1 MGTITIDVN
10 GVSTEVPD
18 NFASLSEDQQHSIV
32 DAAANKQ
39 VEPTEEPK
47 TLIDKAKDYV
57 GPSFIHGVAGT
68 ALGAAAAPGIKMEVE
83 KYGLPGLRPDVTKG
97 PGSLQS
103 YLDTQ
108 LHNPKGTV
116 TVEGLSEK
124 IGAPIRTQSEVQ
136 DALSAI
142 KGAPGER
149 KPITKMVNGVP
160 TIVRY
165 EDIPTKAPV
174 DIAALARETEAAK
187 PGVLQNLRTS
197 PGSALK
203 GGIEKTGEF
212 LNRVIS
218 PQGLATKGTHL
229 LGALG
234 GLDVGLQGTRA
245 AEHFSKGEIGRGLS
259 NTLGAVGGAAALT
272 RHPLVMPLGIGA
284 AVGSHYLNDYL
295 ERMAKEHPDMH
306 LAAGGSTNAAQPS
319 EQDILSFL
327 KSLGYL
333 R

>member
-10 GVSTEVPD
+10 GVPTEVPD

-68 ALGAAAAPGIKMEVE
+68 VLGAAAAPGIKMEVE

-212 LNRVIS
+212 
-218 PQGLATKGTHL
+218 
-229 LGALG
+229 
-234 GLDVGLQGTRA
+234 
-245 AEHFSKGEIGRGLS
+245 
-259 NTLGAVGGAAALT
+259 
-272 RHPLVMPLGIGA
+272 
-284 AVGSHYLNDYL
+284 
-295 ERMAKEHPDMH
+295 
-306 LAAGGSTNAAQPS
+306 
-319 EQDILSFL
+319 
-327 KSLGYL
+327 
-333 R
+333 